1 MALCLKIY
9 GAARQQDLRQAPQGI
24 CLPGSTD
31 CHGNGRKERRMCRK
45 FWLKHQVLTDAKE
58 GIIEVPDHA
67 AERDMQAQDDTGK
80 SRGRRSLSYCFAALS
95 MCFMLLAVSGAVPV
109 FASSGGSGSVID
121 SSLVGELV
129 DLVKQVAGLFN
140 VFPINVFLI
149 GSLAGLGFTLFR
161 KAKRT
166 AVE

>member
-1 MALCLKIY
+1 
-9 GAARQQDLRQAPQGI
+9 
-24 CLPGSTD
+24 
-31 CHGNGRKERRMCRK
+31 MCRK

-58 GIIEVPDHA
+58 GITEVPDHA
-67 AERDMQAQDDTGK
+67 AERDMQAHDTGK
-80 SRGRRSLSYCFAALS
+80 CRRSLSYCFAALS

>member
-1 MALCLKIY
+1 M
-9 GAARQQDLRQAPQGI
+9 
-24 CLPGSTD
+24 
-31 CHGNGRKERRMCRK
+31 
-45 FWLKHQVLTDAKE
+45 
-58 GIIEVPDHA
+58 
-67 AERDMQAQDDTGK
+67 
-80 SRGRRSLSYCFAALS
+80 
-95 MCFMLLAVSGAVPV
+95 
-109 FASSGGSGSVID
+109 ID

-149 GSLAGLGFTLFR
+149 GSLAGLGFALFR

>member
-1 MALCLKIY
+1 
-9 GAARQQDLRQAPQGI
+9 
-24 CLPGSTD
+24 
-31 CHGNGRKERRMCRK
+31 MCRK

-58 GIIEVPDHA
+58 GITEVPGHA
-67 AERDMQAQDDTGK
+67 AERDMQVQDDTGK

-109 FASSGGSGSVID
+109 FASGGGSGSVID